1 MLEQKIKRMNPTT
14 QFTIMLSTHG
24 VQLCLKEYIKPE
36 TCFVFH
42 VLTGNNF
49 ETNNAFTLYP
59 LFAP

>member
-1 MLEQKIKRMNPTT
+1 MNPTT
-14 QFTIMLSTHG
+14 QFTIKLSTHG

-49 ETNNAFTLYP
+49 ETNNAFTQYP